1 MDNLITLTLDT
12 LRTATEPSYL
22 SAIVSSLI
30 AFVAGK
36 VSAAVLASSL
46 QTAASRE
53 DLRRRE
59 AWLIALPYGAGL
71 VVLLLGR
78 LVTGLLGIDTVMVSL
93 TLRLAGWLAVI
104 RAASFLLRLS
114 VGRTG
119 RLRAWEVRATV
130 VVWFF
135 VAMWQLGWLSDFV
148 SFLDAVQVT
157 SGKNGQAGVTVWS
170 LIRALFT
177 VIAFVIMSAWFGRY
191 IERHVGEFR
200 ALAPNTRIAI
210 GKFAYAFLISIGGLL
225 GLSASG
231 FNLGALSIFGGALG
245 LGLGFGLQSIAA
257 NFVSGFVLLM
267 DKSIK
272 PGDVISFT
280 GSIGTSTEGFGW
292 VQELRGRYV
301 VVRDRDGV
309 ETLVPNQTLITNQ
322 VINWSYSDKR
332 VRLKLPVRVSYDDD
346 PEHAMSVLLKAAGC
360 SPRILQDPTPVVRL
374 MSFHDYGLDLE
385 LRFWIADPEAG
396 VNNVRSDV
404 NRAIWRLFREAG
416 ITIPRAQL
424 DVRMYDAAGKI
435 IGSAAL
441 PSAQNEEQ
449 SKRMSASIAPKPIGD

>member
-1 MDNLITLTLDT
+1 MDNLITSLIDT
-12 LRTATEPSYL
+12 VRAGIEPPVFA
-22 SAIVSSLI
+22 AIVAAI
-30 AFVAGK
+30 AAYVAGK
-36 VSAAVLASSL
+36 VTASVVSSAA
-46 QTAASRE
+46 TPDAAANA
-53 DLRRRE
+53 LRRE
-59 AWLIALPYGAGL
+59 ALHTAAPYTAAIVTLLFAQLLTGALH
-71 VVLLLGR
+71 
-78 LVTGLLGIDTVMVSL
+78 IETVHVG
-93 TLRLAGWLAVI
+93 TALRLAGWLALI
-104 RAASFLLRLS
+104 RAGAFVLRLS
-114 VGRTG
+114 VSRHA
-119 RLRAWEVRATV
+119 RLRTWEVRATIV
-130 VVWFF
+130 LWLF
-135 VAMWQLGWLSDFV
+135 VAMHQLGLDLV
-148 SFLDAVQVT
+148 SFLDAVVVT
-157 SGKNGQAGVTVWS
+157 TAKNGEAGVTVWS

-177 VIAFVIMSAWFGRY
+177 VIAFIIVSAWFGRY
-191 IERHVGEFR
+191 IERHIGDFK

-332 VRLKLPVRVSYDDD
+332 VRLKLPVRVSYDDE
-346 PEHAMSVLLKAAGC
+346 PEHAMAVLLKAAHC
-360 SPRILQDPTPVVRL
+360 SPRILQDPGPVVRL
-374 MSFHDYGLDLE
+374 MGFHDYGLDLE

-404 NRAIWRLFREAG
+404 NRAIWRLFKEEGVR
-416 ITIPRAQL
+416 IPRAQL
-424 DVRMYDAAGKI
+424 DVRMYDAEGRIVGAG
-435 IGSAAL
+435 AL
-441 PSAQNEEQ
+441 PLTAAQQEEATK
-449 SKRMSASIAPKPIGD
+449 KRPAPIAPKPFGN

>member
-1 MDNLITLTLDT
+1 MDNLITSLIDT
-12 LRTATEPSYL
+12 VRAGIEPPQFG
-22 SAIVSSLI
+22 AIVAAI
-30 AFVAGK
+30 AAYVAGK
-36 VSAAVLASSL
+36 VTASVVSSAA
-46 QTAASRE
+46 TPDAAANA
-53 DLRRRE
+53 LRRE
-59 AWLIALPYGAGL
+59 ALHTAAPYTAAIVTLLFAQLLTGALH
-71 VVLLLGR
+71 
-78 LVTGLLGIDTVMVSL
+78 IETVHVG
-93 TLRLAGWLAVI
+93 TALRLAGWLALI
-104 RAASFLLRLS
+104 RAGAFVLRLS
-114 VGRTG
+114 VSRHA
-119 RLRAWEVRATV
+119 RLRTWEVRATIV
-130 VVWFF
+130 LWLF
-135 VAMWQLGWLSDFV
+135 VAMHQLGLDLV
-148 SFLDAVQVT
+148 SFLDAVVVT
-157 SGKNGQAGVTVWS
+157 TAKNGEAGVTVWS

-177 VIAFVIMSAWFGRY
+177 VIAFIIVSAWFGRY
-191 IERHVGEFR
+191 IERHIGDFK

-332 VRLKLPVRVSYDDD
+332 VRLKLPVRVSYDDE
-346 PEHAMSVLLKAAGC
+346 PEHAMAVLLKAAHC
-360 SPRILQDPTPVVRL
+360 SPRILQDPGPVVRL
-374 MSFHDYGLDLE
+374 MGFHDYGLDLE

-404 NRAIWRLFREAG
+404 NRAIWRLFKEEGVR
-416 ITIPRAQL
+416 IPRAQL
-424 DVRMYDAAGKI
+424 DVRMYDAEGRIVGAG
-435 IGSAAL
+435 AL
-441 PSAQNEEQ
+441 PLTAAQQEEATK
-449 SKRMSASIAPKPIGD
+449 KRPASIAPKPFGN